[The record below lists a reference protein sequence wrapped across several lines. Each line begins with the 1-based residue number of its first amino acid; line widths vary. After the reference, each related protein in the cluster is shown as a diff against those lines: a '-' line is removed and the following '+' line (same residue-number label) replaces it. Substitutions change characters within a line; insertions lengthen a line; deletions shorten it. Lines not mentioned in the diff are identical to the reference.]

1 MKIRT
6 LLIGAALAALAM
18 PALAQDKNF
27 TLKLSHWV
35 PATHPLQKAMEEWGA
50 SVEKASERHHQ
61 VERLSGPAARQGA
74 RTTTT

>member
-6 LLIGAALAALAM
+6 LLIGAALAALAT
-18 PALAQDKNF
+18 PALAQDKTF

-35 PATHPLQKAMEEWGA
+35 PATHPLQKVDGRMGRVGRKG
-50 SVEKASERHHQ
+50 VERNHQ